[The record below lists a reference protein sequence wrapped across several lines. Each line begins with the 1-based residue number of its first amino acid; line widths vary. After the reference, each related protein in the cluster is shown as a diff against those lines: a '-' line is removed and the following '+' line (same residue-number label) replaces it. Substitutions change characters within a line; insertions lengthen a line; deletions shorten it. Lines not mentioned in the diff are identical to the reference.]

1 MELAI
6 KKILYATDLSKNS
19 AHAFQYAA
27 DYAQN
32 HDAQIIVLYVYEKFR
47 WADPPELEDNLQIAE
62 QLKSAVKNKENT
74 INIIKK
80 RLSDFCEKEKAKKA
94 DPSCT
99 FRADTIEVCEGYPAN
114 TILEKADEF
123 DCDMIVM
130 GTHGKGRISHA
141 FLGSVAEKVLRRSH
155 RPVLTIPLPEGHT
168 DLTVQN

>member
-19 AHAFQYAA
+19 AHAFQYAI
-27 DYAQN
+27 DYAEK
-32 HDAQIIVLYVYEKFR
+32 HDAQIIILYVYEKLR
-47 WADPPELEDNLQIAE
+47 WADMTELEDNLQIAE
-62 QLKSAVKNKENT
+62 QLKFAGKNKENT
-74 INIIKK
+74 INNIKT
-80 RLSDFCEKEKAKKA
+80 RLSVFCEKVKKD
-94 DPSCT
+94 DPTCK

-123 DCDMIVM
+123 DCDLIVM

-141 FLGSVAEKVLRRSH
+141 FLGSVAEKVLRRSR

-168 DLTVQN
+168 DLTFEN